1 MEDTQNILDDL
12 SDFHFDHGDREIQ
25 KRVSDE
31 SVALDQECTQI
42 IEKAQSL
49 AVAAASNYRDRQGK
63 QHTNADQ
70 RNKTEREITDED
82 DHDHNPNSNEKEFF
96 LAQEINQC

>member
-1 MEDTQNILDDL
+1 MEDTQTILDDL
-12 SDFHFDHGDREIQ
+12 PDFHLDHADREIQ

-31 SVALDQECTQI
+31 SEALEQECTQI

-70 RNKTEREITDED
+70 RNKTEREIMDED
-82 DHDHNPNSNEKEFF
+82 DHNPNSNEKEFF